1 MFHRDQPCRDA
12 NTADPLMNMAL
23 QGTPLNPINGGR
35 FEAMRVRTNKDGLL
49 EYYQHQGL
57 DLRVEHDTPSYA
69 ILGGTVMAIRNT
81 FDPNVPWNKYKSVYG
96 YLGRSI
102 YSAGN
107 LVTVRSYINGNTI
120 DIVYMHLDSVN
131 GNLSIGSTIEPG
143 TIIGVGGSTGAA
155 KSPSSGGPHLH
166 LYVYKN
172 GVKKDVEDYLY
183 TKFDANAYVTRSC
196 NN

>member
-1 MFHRDQPCRDA
+1 
-12 NTADPLMNMAL
+12 MNMAL

-35 FEAMRVRTNKDGLL
+35 FEAARIKTENGVTKT
-49 EYYQHQGL
+49 YQHQGL
-57 DLRVEHDTPSYA
+57 DLRVEHDTPSYS

-81 FDPNVPWNKYKSVYG
+81 FDPNVPWNEYKSVYG

>member
-1 MFHRDQPCRDA
+1 
-12 NTADPLMNMAL
+12 L
-23 QGTPLNPINGGR
+23 
-35 FEAMRVRTNKDGLL
+35 RVRTNKEGVR
-49 EYYQHQGL
+49 ETYQHQGL
-57 DLRVEHDTPSYA
+57 DLRVEHDTPSYS
-69 ILGGTVMAIRNT
+69 IYGGTVIGIRNT
-81 FDPNVPWNKYKSVYG
+81 FDPNVPWNKYREVYG
-96 YLGRSI
+96 YLKPNI

-107 LVTVRSYINGNTI
+107 MITIRSYVDGNTI

-155 KSPSSGGPHLH
+155 NSSSSGGPHLH

-183 TKFDANAYVTRSC
+183 TKFDANANVTRSC